1 MFKDKKI
8 TIEKVNDLLYAVRNE
23 FENELDYDY
32 LSEVYNKEI
41 TEEEFNLLIE
51 FLDRFLDKVNDV
63 MKDEL
68 ED

>member
-68 ED
+68 EN